1 MVTFILGQTLVFW
14 SGILAGIS
22 FILLMFTCSF
32 NLGCMNGICSDEKRR
47 KLFGLH
53 KYFVW
58 LSIVAITVHIT
69 LGILSSIFHIW
80 L

>member
-1 MVTFILGQTLVFW
+1 MTTFILGQTLVFW
-14 SGILAGIS
+14 SGILAGVS
-22 FILLMFTCSF
+22 FIFLMFTCSF
-32 NLGCMNGICSDEKRR
+32 NLGCMNGICSDEKRK

-58 LSIVAITVHIT
+58 LSIITVIIHIT
-69 LGILSSIFHIW
+69 LALLSSIFHVW